1 MKNKNIYIA
10 SIFTAFSLFACT
22 EAPKTDN
29 TENEVT
35 TEDTLSTVAVEEE
48 EEVNFVLPS
57 PIQIAAIFNRSGL
70 KYNGELPNK
79 ADQVSNYNT
88 KTSKFLNFGVY
99 SADLAYSVLND
110 KQQESIN
117 YLNSIKKL
125 SDDIGMESIFGTG
138 NLTKRFEKNIS
149 NQDTVLSI
157 LTEIKIKTDNY
168 LEENKEQSKSA
179 IFFAGAWVEGMYL
192 GSKSYSEN
200 SKVNERIIEQMNLLQ
215 GLIPALKAQKDETF
229 DLDQLITQLEE
240 VNYMFNNFEEVK
252 SYNENEKA
260 LQLTSESMKALGSK
274 IESIR
279 NSIV

>member
-10 SIFTAFSLFACT
+10 TIIAAFSLFACT
-22 EAPKTDN
+22 EAPKS
-29 TENEVT
+29 ENEEIKVSDK
-35 TEDTLSTVAVEEE
+35 DTLSMEMDQEEE
-48 EEVNFVLPS
+48 INFVLPS

-88 KTSKFLNFGVY
+88 KTAKFLNFGVY

-117 YLNSIKKL
+117 YLNSIKNL

-149 NQDTVLSI
+149 NQDTVLRI
-157 LTEIKIKTDNY
+157 LTEIKLKTDNY

-179 IFFAGAWVEGMYL
+179 IFFAGAWIEGMYL

-200 SKVNERIIEQMNLLQ
+200 SKVNERIIEQMKLLQ
-215 GLIPALKAQKDETF
+215 GLIPALKTQKDASF
-229 DLDQLITQLEE
+229 DLDKLVTQLEE

-252 SYNENEKA
+252 SSLESDAA
-260 LQLTSESMKALGSK
+260 LQLSSESMKALGSK